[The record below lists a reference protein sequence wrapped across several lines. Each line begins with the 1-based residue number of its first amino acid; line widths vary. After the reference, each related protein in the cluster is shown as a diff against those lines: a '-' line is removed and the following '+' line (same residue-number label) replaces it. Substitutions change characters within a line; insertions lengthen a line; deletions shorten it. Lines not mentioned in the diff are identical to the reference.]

1 MWSWRGWQSA
11 LWPAGPQA
19 ERDYRLFIA
28 FLVTAAVV
36 YVLVLLAI
44 AIAAMRARRR
54 AARGEA
60 PPPDAERRMTRGV
73 ALATGLTAVILLGF
87 LTASVATGRAM
98 ADRPAGDPLVVN
110 VIGHQYWWEFE
121 YEDTLPSHRLGT
133 ANELHVPVGRPVVF
147 KITSSDVIHSFWVP
161 NLGGKKDGIPA
172 KTSLMWFRAD
182 TPGVFRGQ
190 CAEFCG
196 HQHAKMGFMVV
207 AQAPDL
213 FRQWYEE
220 QLMPAAAPADSVR
233 LRGQEVFLG
242 NQCIMCHTIRG
253 TPAGASAGPDLTH
266 IGSSLTIAAGTLPNT
281 KGNLAGWIVDPQ
293 RIKPGAQMPPIQL
306 HPQDLQALL
315 AYLQGLK

>member
-1 MWSWRGWQSA
+1 
-11 LWPAGPQA
+11 
-19 ERDYRLFIA
+19 
-28 FLVTAAVV
+28 
-36 YVLVLLAI
+36 
-44 AIAAMRARRR
+44 
-54 AARGEA
+54 
-60 PPPDAERRMTRGV
+60 
-73 ALATGLTAVILLGF
+73 
-87 LTASVATGRAM
+87 
-98 ADRPAGDPLVVN
+98 
-110 VIGHQYWWEFE
+110 
-121 YEDTLPSHRLGT
+121 
-133 ANELHVPVGRPVVF
+133 
-147 KITSSDVIHSFWVP
+147 
-161 NLGGKKDGIPA
+161 
-172 KTSLMWFRAD
+172 
-182 TPGVFRGQ
+182 
-190 CAEFCG
+190 
-196 HQHAKMGFMVV
+196 MVV